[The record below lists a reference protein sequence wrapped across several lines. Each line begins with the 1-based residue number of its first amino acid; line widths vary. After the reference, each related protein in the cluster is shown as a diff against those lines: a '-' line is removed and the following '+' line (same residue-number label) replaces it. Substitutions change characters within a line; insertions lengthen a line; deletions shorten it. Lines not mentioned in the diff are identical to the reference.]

1 MCVHAFIGLFDF
13 LQLVMLFYF
22 HVSRS
27 NDAAIEY
34 FEIEPNRIDFFFS
47 FFVIFFLIRCY
58 CNKVSESI
66 RFEIENRS
74 FF

>member
-34 FEIEPNRIDFFFS
+34 FEIEPNRIDFFSFFSLFFFS
-47 FFVIFFLIRCY
+47 FVVIVTKY
-58 CNKVSESI
+58 PNPSGSK
-66 RFEIENRS
+66 
-74 FF
+74 